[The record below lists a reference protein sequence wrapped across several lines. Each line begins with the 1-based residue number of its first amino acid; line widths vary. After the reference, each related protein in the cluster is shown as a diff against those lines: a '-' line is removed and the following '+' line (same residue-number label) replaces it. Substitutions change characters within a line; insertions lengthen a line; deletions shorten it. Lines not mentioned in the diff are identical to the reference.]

1 MDLQA
6 SSCTRMKEVE
16 MKDFVYHRC
25 CGLDVHKDTIA
36 ACVRWI
42 EDGGESRKESR
53 VFGTTTQE
61 LQELATWMEQHQIR
75 QVAME
80 STGVY
85 WRPVWNVLEHRFE
98 VKLANAQH
106 IRNLPGKKA
115 DRRDGEWIAK
125 LLQHDLVPASFV
137 PSTPIRELRDLS
149 RTRVRLVE
157 ERVAVANRM
166 QRILEDANI
175 KLASVVTDV
184 LGYSGRRML
193 EAMIEGQTNPAVLA
207 DLARTTLR
215 RKIPQLR
222 LALDGHLTE
231 HHRFWLR
238 EMMDHLEFLEGKIFV
253 LEQEMERR
261 CRAYED
267 AITLWITIPGIR
279 RLLATTLVAEIG
291 VNMDQFPSAA
301 RLASWAGLCPGNNE
315 SGGKRKSGKTRKG
328 NAWLRRALCE
338 AAWAASHTKH
348 TYLAAQ
354 FRRLATRRGVKRA
367 TMAVAHTILVI
378 AYHMLKNRRP
388 YQELG
393 GDYFDRLRGDG
404 LKRYYVKRLQQLGLN
419 VTVEPASAPH
429 GQI

>member
-1 MDLQA
+1 
-6 SSCTRMKEVE
+6 
-16 MKDFVYHRC
+16 MKDIVYGQC

-36 ACVRWI
+36 ACVRWT
-42 EDGGESRKESR
+42 EATGESRKETR

-61 LQELATWMEQHQIR
+61 LRNLAAWMLEHQVR

-85 WRPVWNVLEHRFE
+85 WKPVWNVLEQGPFE
-98 VKLANAQH
+98 VKLANSQH
-106 IRNLPGKKA
+106 IRNLPGRKT
-115 DRRDGEWIAK
+115 DRKDGEWIAK
-125 LLQHDLVPASFV
+125 LLQHDLVPASYV
-137 PSTPIRELRDLS
+137 PPTPIRELRDLS
-149 RTRVRLVE
+149 RSRTKLVQEHGAVTNRV
-157 ERVAVANRM
+157 
-166 QRILEDANI
+166 QGILEDGNI
-175 KLASVVTDV
+175 KLASVATDI
-184 LGYSGRRML
+184 LGRSGRAML
-193 EAMIEGQTNPAVLA
+193 EAMINGESNPAQLA
-207 DLARTTLR
+207 ELAKTSLR

-222 LALDGHLTE
+222 LALEGCLND

-238 EMMDHLEFLEGKIFV
+238 QMMDHLEFLEGKIFV
-253 LEQEMERR
+253 LEEEMYRR
-261 CRAYED
+261 SQPYDE

-301 RLASWAGLCPGNNE
+301 HLASWAGLCPGNNE
-315 SGGKRKSGKTRKG
+315 SGGKRKSGRTRKG

-338 AAWAASHTKH
+338 AAWAASHTKN

-354 FRRLATRRGVKRA
+354 FKRLAARRGVKRA

-378 AYHMLKNRRP
+378 AYHMLKNRCA

-404 LKRYYVKRLQQLGLN
+404 LKRYYIKRLKQLG
-419 VTVEPASAPH
+419 VTVEITPNAIA
-429 GQI
+429 

>member
-1 MDLQA
+1 
-6 SSCTRMKEVE
+6 
-16 MKDFVYHRC
+16 
-25 CGLDVHKDTIA
+25 
-36 ACVRWI
+36 VRTVG
-42 EDGGESRKESR
+42 EDDGESHRENR
-53 VFGTTTQE
+53 VFGTTTRE
-61 LQELATWMEQHQIR
+61 LETLAAWMEHHRVR

-85 WRPVWNVLEHRFE
+85 WRPVWNVLEGRFE

-106 IRNLPGKKA
+106 IRNLPGKKT
-115 DRRDGEWIAK
+115 DRKDGEWIAK

-137 PSTPIRELRDLS
+137 PPTELRELRDLS
-149 RTRVRLVE
+149 RTRVRLVQ
-157 ERVAVANRM
+157 ERVAVANRI

-193 EAMIEGQTNPAVLA
+193 EAIIGGQTDPEQLA

-222 LALDGHLTE
+222 LALDGRLND

-238 EMMDHLEFLEGKIFV
+238 HMMDHLEFLEGKIFV

-261 CRAYED
+261 CRPYQE
-267 AITLWITIPGIR
+267 AIALWITIPGIR

-291 VNMDQFPSAA
+291 VNMDQFPDAA
-301 RLASWAGLCPGNNE
+301 HLASWAGLCPGNNE

-338 AAWAASHTKH
+338 AAWAASHTKK

-354 FRRLATRRGVKRA
+354 FRRLAARRGVKRA
-367 TMAVAHTILVI
+367 TLAVAHSILVI
-378 AYHMLKNRRP
+378 AWQMLKNRRP
-388 YQELG
+388 YQDLG
-393 GDYFDRLRGDG
+393 GDYFDRLRSDG
-404 LKRYYVKRLQQLGLN
+404 LKHYYVKRLQQLGLS
-419 VTVEPASAPH
+419 VTDLTGDFCTSRIERLKNRKEPGKWQNS
-429 GQI
+429 GIRQSRSSGNCGRLRC

>member
-1 MDLQA
+1 
-6 SSCTRMKEVE
+6 MKEST
-16 MKDFVYHRC
+16 MNDIVYRRC

-36 ACVRWI
+36 ACVRWTA
-42 EDGGESRKESR
+42 ETGESHKENR

-61 LQELATWMEQHQIR
+61 LGKLATWMEQHQVR

-85 WRPVWNVLEHRFE
+85 WRPVWNVLEGRFE

-106 IRNLPGKKA
+106 IRNLPGKKT
-115 DRRDGEWIAK
+115 DRKDGEWIAK
-125 LLQHDLVPASFV
+125 LLQHDLIPASFV
-137 PSTPIRELRDLS
+137 PPTSIRQLRDLT

-157 ERVAVANRM
+157 ERSAVANRI

-175 KLASVVTDV
+175 KLGSVVTDV

-193 EAMIEGQTNPAVLA
+193 EAMIEGQSDVEQLA
-207 DLARTTLR
+207 NLAKTSLR

-222 LALDGHLTE
+222 LALDGRLTQ

-238 EMMDHLEFLEGKIFV
+238 QMMDHLEFLEGKIFV
-253 LEQEMERR
+253 VEQEIDGRSKP
-261 CRAYED
+261 YESVID
-267 AITLWITIPGIR
+267 LWITIPGIR
-279 RLLATTLVAEIG
+279 RLLATTLVSEIG
-291 VNMDQFPSAA
+291 VSVEQFPSAA
-301 RLASWAGLCPGNNE
+301 HLASWAGLCPGNNE
-315 SGGKRKSGKTRKG
+315 SGGKRKPGKTRQG

-338 AAWAASHTKH
+338 AAWGASHTKN

-354 FRRLATRRGVKRA
+354 FRRLAARRGVKRA
-367 TMAVAHTILVI
+367 TIAVAHTILII
-378 AYHMLKNRRP
+378 AYQMLKHRCA

-404 LKRYYVKRLQQLGLN
+404 LKRYYLKRLQQLGLN
-419 VTVEPASAPH
+419 VHVEQASASV
-429 GQI
+429 